1 MSNSRTFMI
10 APAKLTDIDHA
21 EAQEL
26 MSSSAFLGNFPT
38 QFRGQVPAHRI
49 DILLRRRGLPPFG
62 LAGHLCLWALGVA
75 RELRC
80 VAMTH
85 ACMPGTVRD
94 SCLNFKPVMFLC
106 LIIFVVL

>member
-10 APAKLTDIDHA
+10 APANLTDIDRA

-26 MSSSAFLGNFPT
+26 MISAASLGNFPT
-38 QFRGQVPAHRI
+38 LFRGQVPAHRI
-49 DILLRRRGLPPFG
+49 DILLPRRGLPPFG

-94 SCLNFKPVMFLC
+94 SYLNFKPFMFR
-106 LIIFVVL
+106 LIFFVVL